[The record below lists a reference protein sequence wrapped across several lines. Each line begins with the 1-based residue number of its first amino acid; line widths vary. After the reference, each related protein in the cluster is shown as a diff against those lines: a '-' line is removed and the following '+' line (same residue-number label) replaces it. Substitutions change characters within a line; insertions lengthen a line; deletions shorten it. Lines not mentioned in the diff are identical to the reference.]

1 MRMKDQRP
9 LRFESAQVHSG
20 HKRDT
25 TGSVVTPIYQTSTF
39 AFERAEDSGDCFAG
53 KGYVYTRLSN
63 PTVED
68 LEEAMAALERGT
80 HALATSSGMSALN
93 TLFFALLKKGDHVV
107 VQRGMYAPTHQLL
120 ERYCTQWGLTM
131 DLVDLCNVDE
141 VKAHL
146 RPNTRLVMVET
157 PSNPMLQI
165 VDLEAVCAVCHAH
178 GAYVAVDNTF
188 CSPYLQQPIRWGVDF
203 VVHSMTKFINGH
215 SDVIAGVIVLR
226 EAGEHAAMK
235 KARSLLGAS
244 MDPHQAFLVRRG
256 LRTLSLRVER
266 AQQNAMAIARYLERH
281 PRVGKV
287 WYPGLP
293 SHPQYELARKQ
304 MYGPGALVT
313 FELKEGY
320 EAAIRLLN
328 SVKLASLAVSLG
340 GVETLIEH
348 PWSMTHRF
356 LSEGEKRSMGITPG
370 VIRYATGIEHVDDL
384 LVDLERA
391 LQGL

>member
-1 MRMKDQRP
+1 MKDKHS
-9 LRFESAQVHSG
+9 LHFESAQVHSG
-20 HKRDT
+20 QRRDA

-63 PTVED
+63 PTIED
-68 LEEAMAALERGT
+68 LEEAMATLEQGT
-80 HALATSSGMSALN
+80 HALATSTGMSALN
-93 TLFFALLKKGDHVV
+93 TLFFTLLKKGDHVI
-107 VQRGMYAPTHQLL
+107 VQRGMYAPTLHLL
-120 ERYCTQWGLTM
+120 ERYRSQWGLVI
-131 DLVDLCNVDE
+131 DLVDMCDIEE

-146 RPNTRLVMVET
+146 RSNTRLVVVET
-157 PSNPMLQI
+157 PSNPMLQL
-165 VDLEAVCAVCHAH
+165 VDLEAVCAVCRMH

-215 SDVIAGVIVLR
+215 SDVVAGVVVLR
-226 EAGEHAAMK
+226 EDRWYEEMK
-235 KARSLLGAS
+235 KSRSLLGNS

-266 AQQNAMAIARYLERH
+266 AQENAMTIARYLDQH
-281 PRVGKV
+281 PKVARV

-293 SHPQYELARKQ
+293 SHPQYALAKKQ
-304 MYGPGALVT
+304 MKGPGAMVT
-313 FELKEGY
+313 FELKGGY
-320 EAAIRLLN
+320 DAAIRLLN
-328 SVKLASLAVSLG
+328 TVKLASLAVSLG

-356 LSEGEKRSMGITPG
+356 MSEEEKKSMGLTPG
-370 VIRYATGIEHVDDL
+370 VIRYAAGIEHAEDL
-384 LVDLERA
+384 QADLEQA
-391 LQGL
+391 LEGL

>member
-1 MRMKDQRP
+1 MKNKRP
-9 LRFESAQVHSG
+9 LHFESAQVHSG
-20 HKRDT
+20 QRRGN

-63 PTVED
+63 PTIED
-68 LEEAMAALERGT
+68 LEEAMATLEQGT
-80 HALATSSGMSALN
+80 HALATSTGMSALN
-93 TLFFALLKKGDHVV
+93 TLFFTVLKKGDHVL
-107 VQRGMYAPTHQLL
+107 VQRGMYAPTLHLL
-120 ERYCTQWGLTM
+120 ERYCSQWGLTI
-131 DLVDLCNVDE
+131 DLVDMCNLDE

-146 RPNTRLVMVET
+146 RPNTRLVVIET

-165 VDLEAVCAVCHAH
+165 VDLEAVSAVCRAH

-215 SDVIAGVIVLR
+215 SDVVAGVVVLR
-226 EAGEHAAMK
+226 EDRWYEAMK
-235 KARSLLGAS
+235 KTRSLLGGS

-266 AQQNAMAIARYLERH
+266 AQENALAIARYLDQH
-281 PRVGKV
+281 PKVEKV

-293 SHPQYELARKQ
+293 SHPQYALAQKQ
-304 MYGPGALVT
+304 MKGPGAMVT
-313 FELKEGY
+313 FELKGGY
-320 EAAIRLLN
+320 DAAIGLLN

-356 LSEGEKRSMGITPG
+356 LSDEEKRSMGITPG
-370 VIRYATGIEHVDDL
+370 VVRYATGIEHEEDL
-384 LVDLERA
+384 IADLEQA
-391 LQGL
+391 LEGL